1 MLALLKYTDISIP
14 VILIIGLALLDLV
27 DLIHLGPLRGLGR
40 HIIDKFIQMVKHCY
54 ID

>member
-27 DLIHLGPLRGLGR
+27 DLIHLGPLRGFGS